1 MRECNQFLCL
11 SEMVSTKEHLTSNN
25 YYHEGFPSTDFVIN
39 YLTGGEWTMCHGS
52 KLTNSIGKKQLELL
66 THT

>member
-11 SEMVSTKEHLTSNN
+11 SEMLSTKEHLTSNN
-25 YYHEGFPSTDFVIN
+25 YYEGFPSTDFVISD
-39 YLTGGEWTMCHGS
+39 WSMCYGS